1 MNKTSF
7 MLQIIRND
15 AQWHAMKYA
24 IVEICN
30 HGMHGALVL
39 VPVISLDF
47 ILHHIM
53 IIFSKVQECDIF
65 YLYYFFFPLFEILS
79 LALFDDGVC
88 CKVSTM
94 YTSNL
99 MKSFTSAVYVCS
111 FVLLTRSHFTIKT
124 LLTDF
129 LLFLFYCKNSIKSLG
144 ISRQKR
150 RSSQD
155 WLHI

>member
-1 MNKTSF
+1 
-7 MLQIIRND
+7 
-15 AQWHAMKYA
+15 MKYT
-24 IVEICN
+24 ILEIYN
-30 HGMHGALVL
+30 HGMHGALVF

-65 YLYYFFFPLFEILS
+65 YLYCFFFPLFEILS

-111 FVLLTRSHFTIKT
+111 FVLLARSHFTIKT
-124 LLTDF
+124 LNYLLTVF
-129 LLFLFYCKNSIKSLG
+129 VLL
-144 ISRQKR
+144 
-150 RSSQD
+150 
-155 WLHI
+155 